1 VVSAER
7 FRGIVV
13 TLADDD
19 AGIVQGIASA
29 EILAARE
36 HTEAG
41 HSAVP
46 EVIDAPVIDT
56 ASLPAAIL
64 GKLQ

>member
-1 VVSAER
+1 VVPAER

-29 EILAARE
+29 EILAARS
-36 HTEAG
+36 TPRLVI
-41 HSAVP
+41 VP
-46 EVIDAPVIDT
+46 
-56 ASLPAAIL
+56 SQ
-64 GKLQ
+64 K